1 MKISSN
7 CFGLSKLFH
16 RKMIKSMKL
25 TVFVFLAICLQVSAS
40 GHSQKITLNM
50 QNVTIEKVFQEI
62 KKQTGFLVLYN
73 NNELKKIGNINV
85 KVKDVDVLDALER
98 SLSNT
103 GLTFK
108 IIDKTIV
115 LNPIKTIST
124 LIKTDPISV
133 EIEVKGRVIN
143 EKGEPLEGVTISLKG
158 GKQITATNANGDFK
172 LNIEDPNA
180 TLFISAI
187 TIEPIDFKLNGRT
200 NLTITVKTKTSILED
215 VSVSSVNTGY
225 QTISR
230 ERSAGAFS
238 KPNQTMIQDRSSS
251 ANLLQRLEGLVP
263 GFAINLSQGST
274 PTGSNR
280 MQTGEGNSNQY
291 IIRGIGSVQSDRAP
305 LYVVNGI
312 ILDDLSS
319 LNANDVED
327 VTVLKDATA
336 SSIWG
341 SRAANGVVVIT
352 TKKGRSNDKI
362 KVQYDAFYNMLGK
375 PDFLSF
381 PRMTSAQFIKTAKE
395 VFDPVTNLWSSV
407 SAFSNATSGGGVPPH
422 EVILYNQN
430 RGLITA
436 SQANAQLDSLSK
448 IYNGNQI
455 GDYFYR
461 NQALMNQTVSLSG
474 GSKNYNFYGSFSYIN
489 NQSYIPGEKN
499 NQYTV
504 NLRQDL
510 NVSNRVKLFLITDLS
525 NSISSTK
532 RTILTDNRFL
542 PYQLFKDNN
551 GNSTDMSY
559 LTYITTDSIKK
570 VFERKSLINLNYN
583 PIDEFNRGETNKNG
597 VLARV
602 TGGLSLKLLK
612 GLKFEGTYGYA
623 LGNNKSTDYD
633 AESSFLTRS
642 TLVKFTQEAVLPST
656 IPTYFL
662 PKTGGQLSTYNSM
675 QKNWTVRNQLVFDTG
690 FNGRKHQI
698 TILVGQE
705 AKQSFSNNSNSVI
718 RGYDPLL
725 LTFQNIDYNTLAL
738 TGVTNPVVAN
748 NTGNKS
754 VLSSAMYTE
763 SELTTRNSSYYTN
776 AGYTFKSKY
785 TLNGSWRI
793 DESNLFGID
802 KSAQRKPVWSIGTKW
817 QISGESFMNKI
828 DWVSSL
834 AVRATYGITGNAP
847 VPGSATSYD
856 VLTAASS
863 SFAPGPGLNISTYA
877 NRALT
882 WERTENLNLGIDYS
896 LFKRKMYGSIDYYER
911 KTTDLIGQLP
921 TNFLAGASS
930 IVGNY
935 GDMNNKGI
943 EISITTVNISTKNFT
958 WQTTLNLGYNIN
970 KITKLVQISAIT
982 DLSKLVQQTKYYA
995 GYPAL
1000 SIFAYNWAGLDTLGD
1015 PQIYMPDGTKYKGAS
1030 TTNLSIDGANYM
1042 GSFQPVW
1049 NGGLLNFIAYK
1060 NFSISSSIIF
1070 NLGYYGRRDV
1080 SQKFNGRI
1088 TPLNLSMGYSQGS
1101 YPQLQSGNLHSD
1113 LLYRWLQKG
1122 DEAITDIPSYINANT
1137 NRRNIAYYFYGSNN
1151 VYDASYIKM
1160 RDITFSYTL
1169 PKTILKKLKAD
1180 EIRFK
1185 IQVNNLMLWKANK
1198 YDIDPEFQIS
1208 DINYTL
1214 DRSMQVGQGA
1224 IAVGLNVKF

>member
-1 MKISSN
+1 MRNSIHQKLLIMK
-7 CFGLSKLFH
+7 FMVLF
-16 RKMIKSMKL
+16 IL
-25 TVFVFLAICLQVSAS
+25 LAFLQVSARTS
-40 GHSQKITLNM
+40 AQQVTL
-50 QNVTIEKVFQEI
+50 TEKKAPLEKVF
-62 KKQTGFLVLYN
+62 KQITKQSGYQFMYTTDVLQKAKPVDIDVHNMNLEQALVLIFKEQPLSYSIV
-73 NNELKKIGNINV
+73 EKVIILKEK
-85 KVKDVDVLDALER
+85 KV
-98 SLSNT
+98 T
-103 GLTFK
+103 GS
-108 IIDKTIV
+108 
-115 LNPIKTIST
+115 LNPGINSGDIIPPPT
-124 LIKTDPISV
+124 
-133 EIEVKGRVIN
+133 VIHGKVLN
-143 EKGEPLEGVTISLKG
+143 EKGEPLEGIIISLKG
-158 GKQITATNANGDFK
+158 GKKITSTNVNGEFT
-172 LNIEDPNA
+172 LNVDDPNE
-180 TLFISAI
+180 TLVLSAI
-187 TIEPIDFKLNGRT
+187 MIEPIDLKLNGKT
-200 NLTITVKTKTSILED
+200 NLTITVKTKTSLLED

-225 QTISR
+225 QTLSR

-238 KPNQTMIQDRSSS
+238 KPNQTIIQDRSSS

-263 GFAINLSQGST
+263 GFAINLSQGSA

-319 LNANDVED
+319 LNANDVEE

-352 TKKGRSNDKI
+352 TKKGKLNDKI
-362 KVQYDAFYNMLGK
+362 KVQYEAFYNMQGK

-381 PRMTSAQFIKTAKE
+381 PRMTSAEFIKTAKE

-422 EVILYNQN
+422 EVILYNQY
-430 RGLITA
+430 RGLISAT
-436 SQANAQLDSLSK
+436 QANLQLDSLSK
-448 IYNGNQI
+448 INNGNQM
-455 GDYFYR
+455 GDLFYR
-461 NQALMNQTVSLSG
+461 NQALMNQTISLSG
-474 GSKNYNFYGSFSYIN
+474 GSKNYNFYGSLSYVN
-489 NQSYIPGEKN
+489 NQSYLPGEKN
-499 NQYTV
+499 DQYII

-510 NVSNRVKLFLITDLS
+510 NINSRVKLYLITDLS
-525 NSISSTK
+525 NSISSRK
-532 RTILTDNRFL
+532 RTILTDNRLL
-542 PYQLFKDNN
+542 PYQLFKDDN
-551 GNSTDMSY
+551 GNSTEMSY

-570 VFERKSLINLNYN
+570 VFERKSQINLNYS
-583 PIDEFNRGETNKNG
+583 PVDEFNRGSTDKNG
-597 VLARV
+597 TLARI
-602 TGGLSLKLLK
+602 TAGLSVKLLK
-612 GLKFEGTYGYA
+612 GVKFEGTYGYA
-623 LGNNKSTDYD
+623 IGNSKSTDFD
-633 AESSFLTRS
+633 SENSFLTRS
-642 TLVKFTQEAVLPST
+642 TLVQYTQEAVSPSI
-656 IPTYFL
+656 IPTYLL
-662 PKTGGQLSTYNSM
+662 PKTGGQLSTSNSV

-705 AKQSFSNNSNSVI
+705 AKQSFSNSSNSVV

-725 LTFQNIDYNTLAL
+725 LTYQNIDYTTLAL
-738 TGVTNPVVAN
+738 TGVTNPVVAR

-754 VLSSAMYTE
+754 LLTNSIYSE
-763 SELTTRNSSYYTN
+763 SELITRSSSYYTN

-802 KSAQRKPVWSIGTKW
+802 KSAQRKPVWSIGAKW
-817 QISGESFMNKI
+817 QIAGESFMKNI
-828 DWVSSL
+828 DWVSNL

-847 VPGSATSYD
+847 MPGSATSYD
-856 VLTAASS
+856 VLTASSS
-863 SFAPGPGLNISTYA
+863 SFAPGPGLNISTFA

-882 WERTENLNLGIDYS
+882 WERTENLNFGIDYS
-896 LFKRKMYGSIDYYER
+896 LFRRRIYGSIDYYER

-935 GDMNNKGI
+935 GDMNNKGL
-943 EISITTVNISTKNFT
+943 EISITTVNVSTKNFT
-958 WQTTLNLGYNIN
+958 WQSTLNLAYNVN
-970 KITKLVQISAIT
+970 KITKLVQISALT

-1000 SIFAYNWAGLDTLGD
+1000 SIFAYKSAGLDTLGD
-1015 PQIYMPDGTKYKGAS
+1015 PQIYLTDGSKYKGAS
-1030 TTNLSIDGANYM
+1030 TTNLSIDGADFM
-1042 GSFQPVW
+1042 GTFQPVW
-1049 NGGLLNFIAYK
+1049 NGGLLNFISYK

-1070 NLGYYGRRDV
+1070 NLGYYGRTDV
-1080 SQKFNGRI
+1080 SQKFNGRL
-1088 TPLNLSMGYSQGS
+1088 TPTNLSVGSSQGN

-1113 LLYRWLQKG
+1113 LLLRWQKKG
-1122 DEAITDIPSYINANT
+1122 DEAFTDIPSYINTNT
-1137 NRRNIAYYFYGSNN
+1137 ARRNIAYYFYGSNN

-1180 EIRFK
+1180 EIRFR
-1185 IQVNNLMLWKANK
+1185 IQLTNLMLWKANK
-1198 YDIDPEFQIS
+1198 YGIDPEFQIS

-1214 DRSMQVGQGA
+1214 DRTMQVGQGA